1 VPPPDFVQMT
11 ASERRLLAALTA
23 AALIIRVLA
32 AWRFSWYNTDTLA
45 YFDMATAIAD
55 GRPMSYFPN
64 GYPLLILAVR
74 SMVGEA
80 HAPGVLV
87 GVNVLAGT
95 LAVPVVALIGA
106 RCFSARAGL
115 IAAALLA
122 AWPNQINYTRQ
133 ILTEAPATALIV
145 LAVAALLTRRDLAA
159 GVLAYAS
166 VLLRTTLLPAAA
178 VFAFW
183 TWRVHG
189 RPAAARYLLGL
200 AIVAGGE
207 WALIGAGIV
216 APPANLGGNFL
227 LATRAPDDRGR
238 DFSLAAFDEAARANP
253 VRTYLSFAV
262 EEPAA
267 FIALRLRSLWEL
279 WGPWPDAG
287 APSNPRSPA
296 ARAAIGARFLV
307 AAIAGLVRH
316 RSRHAWLL
324 AIPVLTLTALHIVF
338 FSMPRFTFT
347 VEPFALLLASAAW
360 LPRAAGDRRVT
371 YS

>member
-1 VPPPDFVQMT
+1 VPPPDFVQLT
-11 ASERRLLAALTA
+11 ASERRILAVITA
-23 AALIIRVLA
+23 VAVIIRAVA

-55 GRPMSYFPN
+55 GRPLSYFPN
-64 GYPLLILAVR
+64 GYPLLIFMVR
-74 SMVGEA
+74 SLAGEG

-87 GVNVLAGT
+87 GINVLAGS
-95 LAVPVVALIGA
+95 LVVPLVALIGA

-115 IAAALLA
+115 IAAALVA

-145 LAVAALLTRRDLAA
+145 LAVAALLTRRDVIA
-159 GVLAYAS
+159 GVLAYGS

-183 TWRVHG
+183 TWRVNG
-189 RPAAARYLLGL
+189 RSAAARYLLGL
-200 AIVAGGE
+200 ALVAGGE

-227 LATRAPDDRGR
+227 LATRAADDRGR
-238 DFSLAAFDEAARANP
+238 DFSLAAFDETARANP
-253 VRTYLSFAV
+253 MRTYLAFAI
-262 EEPAA
+262 EQPAA
-267 FIALRLRSLWEL
+267 FIALRVRSFWEL

-287 APSNPRSPA
+287 APANPRSPA
-296 ARAAIGARFLV
+296 ARAAIGARFVVLL
-307 AAIAGLVRH
+307 AAIAGLMRH
-316 RSRHAWLL
+316 RTRHAWLL
-324 AIPVLTLTALHIVF
+324 AIPVVSLTALHVVF

-347 VEPFALLLASAAW
+347 VEPFALILASAAFA
-360 LPRAAGDRRVT
+360 PRSARPPV
-371 YS
+371 